1 MRISDWSSD
10 VCSSDLLVDGKCV
23 GQFYRERFA
32 GRTWRDSILEMND
45 GPRIRG
51 MTASIT
57 YLLDRY
63 GIAPEVTIQT
73 HADYYT
79 IYDAN
84 GVPFSRVMFSGGVFG
99 MRELMSGKSVKFK
112 ALAPALQAARAGLT
126 DYQIG

>member
-10 VCSSDLLVDGKCV
+10 VCSSDLIRIAVLVDGKCV

-51 MTASIT
+51 MTASIP

-79 IYDAN
+79 ISDAK
-84 GVPFSRVMFSGGVFG
+84 GVPYSRVMFSGGVFG
-99 MRELMSGKSVKFK
+99 MRELALDRKSTR
-112 ALAPALQAARAGLT
+112 LNSS
-126 DYQIG
+126 

>member
-51 MTASIT
+51 MTASIP

-79 IYDAN
+79 IYDAKD
-84 GVPFSRVMFSGGVFG
+84 VPFSRVMFSVGVLG
-99 MRELMSGKSVKFK
+99 MRELISGISVKFK
-112 ALAPALQAARAGLT
+112 AIAHALKAPRSGFT
-126 DYQIG
+126 S

>member
-1 MRISDWSSD
+1 MYFIVFFFFYKQKTAYEMRISDWSSD
-10 VCSSDLLVDGKCV
+10 VCSSDL
-23 GQFYRERFA
+23 
-32 GRTWRDSILEMND
+32 DSILEMND

-51 MTASIT
+51 MTASIP

-79 IYDAN
+79 IYDAK

-99 MRELMSGKSVKFK
+99 MRELMSGKSEKFK
-112 ALAPALQAARAGLT
+112 ALAPALKAARAGLT
-126 DYQIG
+126 D

>member
-1 MRISDWSSD
+1 
-10 VCSSDLLVDGKCV
+10 
-23 GQFYRERFA
+23 
-32 GRTWRDSILEMND
+32 MND

-51 MTASIT
+51 MTASIP

-79 IYDAN
+79 IYDAK

-99 MRELMSGKSVKFK
+99 MRELMSGKSEKFK
-112 ALAPALQAARAGLT
+112 ALAPALKAARAGLT
-126 DYQIG
+126 AYPPKFGFHMTFDLFDAVRSEERRVGKECCSTGRFR